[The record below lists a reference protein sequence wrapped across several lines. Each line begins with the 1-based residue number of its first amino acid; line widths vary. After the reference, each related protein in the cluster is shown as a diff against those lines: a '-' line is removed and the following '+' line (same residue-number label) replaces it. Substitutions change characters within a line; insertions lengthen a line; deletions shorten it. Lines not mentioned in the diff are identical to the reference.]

1 MESLVKHV
9 REQVAADAAAAA
21 RLDIPSV
28 STAPFDNFPD
38 QLELSGEPAN
48 SSRPAV
54 AWKVSVDGH
63 VSDVLSGSNA
73 SLDEADDGLQR
84 KVRNII
90 YK

>member
-9 REQVAADAAAAA
+9 REQVAADAAATA
-21 RLDIPSV
+21 RLDIPSG
-28 STAPFDNFPD
+28 STAAFDPG

-48 SSRPAV
+48 SLRPAV

-63 VSDVLSGSNA
+63 VSDVLSVSNA
-73 SLDEADDGLQR
+73 SLDEADDDFQK
-84 KVRNII
+84 KVRNNI